1 MRINSWIQVLWRT
14 CEDEEHR
21 VVLCCCLIALDCNVC
36 RRVCSLTRPGRSWNR
51 LIIPT
56 WLPAVSV
63 NQQRWPMVS
72 SCESACVDTRNQR
85 WAVNHP
91 EMRSQFVFY
100 LIQLKIDPEVW
111 ICGNISTLAVC
122 SSSRRLVSHAQSLR
136 RCVMFCMMS
145 SVTCIQQQEVDVV
158 KSHWCCWRHCNPGNK
173 PLFNQSFS
181 HLKFLICIFN

>member
-63 NQQRWPMVS
+63 NQRRWPMVS
-72 SCESACVDTRNQR
+72 SREPACVDTRNQR

-91 EMRSQFVFY
+91 EMRSQFVFS
-100 LIQLKIDPEVW
+100 LIQLEIDPGSLNLWKYFNFGRLLVIETPRVSCTVSEEV
-111 ICGNISTLAVC
+111 CDVLHDVISDLHPTAG
-122 SSSRRLVSHAQSLR
+122 S
-136 RCVMFCMMS
+136 
-145 SVTCIQQQEVDVV
+145 
-158 KSHWCCWRHCNPGNK
+158 WCCQVS
-173 PLFNQSFS
+173 LMLLTS
-181 HLKFLICIFN
+181 L